1 MLKHSYT
8 TRPIALFCSI
18 IHVIYFRPE
27 NRGTKAQ
34 ERKDDQCQWFL
45 KFFYFACVQCW
56 KGQTRLY
63 ANNTT
68 FRPTNVCVDTHS
80 HQQTESHS
88 QAYSYPTHSHG
99 HTNTWWASH
108 THMHVA
114 YKSYHTYIH
123 IYFKEA
129 FTAFKPVLSSFAFC
143 QRSVTHNVTNYVYEI
158 ILYIFLDFPHLSYN
172 WRVSN
177 FFLEEGFGSGKF
189 IIIKKG
195 PPLAAHYCQ
204 KGKMYS
210 VCCCGVQ
217 PYLLRWW
224 FLHGTLVCAP
234 REETVESP
242 PWIMHH

>member
-1 MLKHSYT
+1 MEIFWFNKCKKTSCITQFNLLKMTVLLFSMLKHSYT
-8 TRPIALFCSI
+8 TCPIAFFCSI

-34 ERKDDQCQWFL
+34 ERKDGPCQWFF

-68 FRPTNVCVDTHS
+68 FRPTNVCVDIHS

-123 IYFKEA
+123 IYFKEDLERLNQSCL
-129 FTAFKPVLSSFAFC
+129 VLRF
-143 QRSVTHNVTNYVYEI
+143 VNG
-158 ILYIFLDFPHLSYN
+158 L
-172 WRVSN
+172 
-177 FFLEEGFGSGKF
+177 
-189 IIIKKG
+189 
-195 PPLAAHYCQ
+195 
-204 KGKMYS
+204 
-210 VCCCGVQ
+210 
-217 PYLLRWW
+217 
-224 FLHGTLVCAP
+224 
-234 REETVESP
+234 
-242 PWIMHH
+242 